1 MQINLIYDSSTSS
14 APSGFITVM
23 NAAAQYLDSLIT
35 NNITVNIQVGW
46 GEVAGQSL
54 ATGDLG
60 EGGANGVIM
69 SYTQLKA
76 DLLANSSSAADATA
90 YASLPTTDISNGAGF
105 FVSAA
110 EEKAWGLISATGAGV
125 DGAVG
130 FGTSGP
136 YNYSTTATGV
146 SGEYSLLGVALHEL
160 THALGRDSGLNVG
173 SSLGVMDLFQYASHG
188 VIQTQV
194 GGASYFSINGGATNL
209 ANFSSTSDLADWS
222 NTVPNDS
229 FDAFATPGASLP
241 MSQTDI
247 TLMNVLGF
255 NVGSS
260 TGPGTGPTVG
270 SVTAAT
276 DNSSSTVGAGHVV
289 TLTLNT
295 SQAVIVTGTPTLQ
308 LSDNEVATYA
318 SGSGTDSL
326 TFYYV
331 VQPGDNTADLHV
343 TGLNL
348 PTINSAIVDS
358 SGNSLSTSVTADL
371 GIGVNGA
378 VAPPATTIQQEVLG
392 LYAAVYGRAADA
404 AGVAYWE
411 GIIGAVPEG
420 GATTA
425 ISTQNAQLLGQLFV
439 ITESAHFNATYGSL
453 NDSQFISALYTNIGG
468 NSGDPSGVAYWAGQ
482 LTALEAHG
490 ASVQMARSEIVGAFV
505 QEFIEYD
512 LSTQPVGLTTAQ
524 YQAAVQRQATFDNK
538 LAVSDMYAYFSM
550 QPNGAIL
557 DAHTTT
563 DAAFAAATAAIHNVT
578 SNPTTAETLIGLIQQ
593 AVANNNL
600 ALI

>member
-1 MQINLIYDSSTSS
+1 MQINLIYDSSTTS
-14 APSGFITVM
+14 APSTFFTVM
-23 NAAAQYLDSLIT
+23 NAAVQYLDSLIT

-46 GEVAGQSL
+46 GEVGGQSL

-76 DLLANSSSAADATA
+76 DLLANSNSAADATA
-90 YASLPTTDISNGAGF
+90 YANLPTTDISNGAGF
-105 FVSAA
+105 FVSTA
-110 EEKAWGLISATGAGV
+110 EEKAWGLLSATGTQV

-130 FGTSGP
+130 FGTSIT
-136 YNYSTTATGV
+136 YNYNTTGTGV
-146 SGEYSLLGVALHEL
+146 AGEYSLLGIALHEL
-160 THALGRDSGLNVG
+160 THALGRDSGLNAG
-173 SSLGVMDLFQYASHG
+173 SSLAVMDLFQYASPG
-188 VIQTQV
+188 VVQTQV
-194 GGASYFSINGGATNL
+194 GGASYFSINGGVTNL
-209 ANFSSTSDLADWS
+209 ANFSTTSDLADWS

-229 FDAFATPGASLP
+229 FDAFSTPGTANM

-260 TGPGTGPTVG
+260 TSTGPTVG

-295 SQAVIVTGTPTLQ
+295 SEAVIVTGTPTLQ

-318 SGSGTDSL
+318 SGSGTNAL

-358 SGNSLSTSVTADL
+358 SGNSLSTGVAADL
-371 GIGVNGA
+371 GMAVNGA
-378 VAPPATTIQQEVLG
+378 AAPPATTIQQEVLG

-404 AGVAYWE
+404 AGLAYWE
-411 GIIGAVPEG
+411 GIIGAVPESG
-420 GATTA
+420 GTTA
-425 ISTQNAQLLGQLFV
+425 ITTQNAQLLGQLFV
-439 ITESAHFNATYGSL
+439 IAESSYFNATYGKM
-453 NDSQFISALYTNIGG
+453 NDSQFIEALYTNIGG
-468 NSGDPSGVAYWAGQ
+468 NSGDPSGNAFWTGQ
-482 LTALEAHG
+482 LAALEAHG
-490 ASVQMARSEIVGAFV
+490 ASVQMARSEVVGEFV
-505 QEFIEYD
+505 QQFIGYD
-512 LSTQPVGLTTAQ
+512 LSTQPVGLTIAQ

-550 QPNGAIL
+550 QPGGAIL

-563 DAAFAAATAAIHNVT
+563 DAAYAAATAAIHNVT
-578 SNPTTAETLIGLIQQ
+578 SNATTAETLIGLIQQ